1 VTSRDRDDVTLTSSG
16 DGDDE
21 GAISPSQRR
30 RDVTPPTHANCLDQ
44 GQGQG
49 HQVTSS
55 SVDVDRSR
63 RKPQKPIKPKNLRT
77 LVISSDHV
85 TGNHVTQ
92 PSSQSGSVTRSDG
105 GQSRPRS
112 DCQQQAPWTKTSR
125 QPNTVYNETIDEQNR
140 THCDAKQLSHWTDKS
155 LQSSSTNIS
164 YQYSN
169 TGVATTRRQSSP
181 CSNDEQQ
188 AKRKTVSNE
197 TVSQSSVDILLCQR
211 SDDDVEITRGQ
222 GSPHCNDDQ
231 LGQWT
236 ETSRDEDLS
245 IDVDGV
251 VDDSE
256 LIEPPVIQDLLPANI
271 HIRRGECLKLVAQFT
286 AFPPPDISWYRA
298 NDLLTPGQQQYL
310 SVCLSVC
317 QSASIVYKYWMILC
331 SDLGKGPM
339 HLVTSRYM

>member
-1 VTSRDRDDVTLTSSG
+1 VTSRDRDDVTVTSSG

-21 GAISPSQRR
+21 GAISPSRR
-30 RDVTPPTHANCLDQ
+30 RDVTHANCLDQ

-49 HQVTSS
+49 QQVTSS
-55 SVDVDRSR
+55 SVDVDSSR
-63 RKPQKPIKPKNLRT
+63 RKPQKPVKPKNLRT

-92 PSSQSGSVTRSDG
+92 PSSQSGSVTRGDD

-112 DCQQQAPWTKTSR
+112 DCQQQAPWTTTSR
-125 QPNTVYNETIDEQNR
+125 QPNTVYNETIYEQNR
-140 THCDAKQLSHWTDKS
+140 PQCDAKQLSQWTDKS

-169 TGVATTRRQSSP
+169 TDVETTGRQCSP
-181 CSNDEQQ
+181 CSNEEQQ
-188 AKRKTVSNE
+188 AKWTTVSTE
-197 TVSQSSVDILLCQR
+197 TVTQSSAVVVPLCQR

-222 GSPHCNDDQ
+222 GSSHCNDDQ

-245 IDVDGV
+245 VDVDGV
-251 VDDSE
+251 DDDSE
-256 LIEPPVIQDLLPANI
+256 LIEPPVIEDLLPANV
-271 HIRRGECLKLVAQFT
+271 HLRRGECLKLVAQFT

-298 NDLLTPGQQQYL
+298 NDLLTPGQQQYS
-310 SVCLSVC
+310 SVCLSVSSSFPPPLSLSFSFSFC
-317 QSASIVYKYWMILC
+317 
-331 SDLGKGPM
+331 
-339 HLVTSRYM
+339 HHE